1 MQKWKSIHVF
11 YHDINHK
18 EIILCNVVAPF
29 LKVLKEKGALEK
41 WFFINYWEG
50 GPHLRIR
57 MLNME
62 EAQYDFLLEKMKE
75 YIVKH
80 PSSFSITREQYYH
93 NNRFDGEKVNVTE
106 LPWYEDGSIIE
117 IPYVPEIERYGGEN
131 AIAKAESM
139 FCYSSQLAAS
149 LIQATVGDFNKRFSV
164 AIDLFIEALFCSG
177 CLTKQYLLLEMGI
190 RQFTLIDNQEVGSMD
205 KRWAYFCKKSDQAA
219 VRNQWVAKVAKEE
232 YSDASFTLYENLEEY
247 LACQKDEQECKSYCI
262 VCKDEIEKEELLLY
276 NDLFIKYDM
285 KWTSVYIDSEKVSI
299 GPTIIPR
306 VTGCL
311 ECTTHSYEWP
321 IYNGFNMVQLDS
333 FHLAASLL
341 AEDIY
346 CHLGNI
352 HEYIIKDISFTLGK
366 QFVINLSGFNGHS
379 NELIID
385 PRCNCRDKK

>member
-177 CLTKQYLLLEMGI
+177 CLTKQYLLLYSSWWGNYLGETRPVI
-190 RQFTLIDNQEVGSMD
+190 KDNVCKIIGNKLVRIQDQNNVNSFMKEWGEAM
-205 KRWAYFCKKSDQAA
+205 KQYFEEIQKSG
-219 VRNQWVAKVAKEE
+219 VPVE
-232 YSDASFTLYENLEEY
+232 
-247 LACQKDEQECKSYCI
+247 LACNI
-262 VCKDEIEKEELLLY
+262 VASQLHMMDNRLA
-276 NDLFIKYDM
+276 
-285 KWTSVYIDSEKVSI
+285 
-299 GPTIIPR
+299 
-306 VTGCL
+306 VTP
-311 ECTTHSYEWP
+311 EYEYV
-321 IYNGFNMVQLDS
+321 I
-333 FHLAASLL
+333 
-341 AEDIY
+341 AEGIL
-346 CHLGNI
+346 HNLG
-352 HEYIIKDISFTLGK
+352 
-366 QFVINLSGFNGHS
+366 
-379 NELIID
+379 
-385 PRCNCRDKK
+385 

>member
-1 MQKWKSIHVF
+1 
-11 YHDINHK
+11 
-18 EIILCNVVAPF
+18 
-29 LKVLKEKGALEK
+29 
-41 WFFINYWEG
+41 
-50 GPHLRIR
+50 
-57 MLNME
+57 ME
-62 EAQYDFLLEKMKE
+62 EAINVNSRIKLKEEFIFLYDGDYVFIYN
-75 YIVKH
+75 YI
-80 PSSFSITREQYYH
+80 E
-93 NNRFDGEKVNVTE
+93 EKVLIRVQ
-106 LPWYEDGSIIE
+106 LDSKMIVVIKKLDGIKKLRE
-117 IPYVPEIERYGGEN
+117 AMQGLDQQECAKMLRFLTRLKDKYFMECGKEQEN
-131 AIAKAESM
+131 AAFSSYGVRSFVNHNLGSFKVIPFEMINLLHKAILETRIVLVG
-139 FCYSSQLAAS
+139 CGVLGNELLYS
-149 LIQATVGDFNKRFSV
+149 
-164 AIDLFIEALFCSG
+164 
-177 CLTKQYLLLEMGI
+177 LLEMGI